1 MKFLIIGNSPSLSHS
16 IFFHLTNSLS
26 FNSSAQSSIRFG
38 DCCIVDFEVVVGMD
52 LGVGVEC
59 GSVWGLEALQVDG
72 IIYAV
77 EYIQWGWCLRINHL
91 YLYLYLHTL
100 VPL

>member
-52 LGVGVEC
+52 LGVGC

-77 EYIQWGWCLRINHL
+77 EYIQWGWCLHETVLIIYIYIYIYIL
-91 YLYLYLHTL
+91 L
-100 VPL
+100 